1 VARTAARH
9 WGALGPWDALRQP
22 LSLPRRLLILGPKG
36 LGDVIAVL
44 PTLRMLQRIVK
55 LDISWMGNSA
65 HQPLVAMMGVSHFIP
80 LDSEHTVKGFDALL
94 AFHDIHPAKTPGRM
108 DLASIPVRIGS
119 ASGAELPQ
127 WCNHIVFTK
136 RYGWPRHEAQRNLRM
151 LIPLGIATD
160 GALPYVERWMNLRAP
175 AVRLPADLPQDGYVV
190 LHPFS
195 AGSAREWPIAHW
207 VDLATRLAHSG
218 RSVVL
223 TGSPAESQRLAAQWP
238 AISRGPKIFDAFG
251 RLDLQQLCHV
261 LQRADSVVAAS
272 TGPLHLAAALGT
284 PTLGLFVPRKGLTLD
299 RWAPLGAQAVG
310 VQAHRNCPGRRTCDA
325 PSCACM
331 QELLP
336 QMVVAALPVIPGD
349 GIQLQAIPGTCLSSK
364 THFSEAA
371 GDSQGY
377 AGSTIP
383 SHHES

>member
-1 VARTAARH
+1 
-9 WGALGPWDALRQP
+9 
-22 LSLPRRLLILGPKG
+22 LLILGPQG

-44 PTLRMLQRIVK
+44 PALRMLQRSVK
-55 LDISWMGNSA
+55 IDISWMGHPA
-65 HQPLVAMMGVSHFIP
+65 HQPLLAMMGVSDFLP
-80 LDSEHTVKGFDALL
+80 LDSDQTLSGFDALL
-94 AFHDIHPAKTPGRM
+94 AYNDLHPAKTPGRS
-108 DLASIPVRIGS
+108 DLASIPIRIGS
-119 ASGAELPQ
+119 ASGAELPL

-151 LIPLGIATD
+151 LIPFGMAVD
-160 GALPYVERWMNLRAP
+160 SALPSVEKWMNLRAP

-207 VDLATRLAHSG
+207 VDLATRLARQG
-218 RSVVL
+218 RAVVL

-238 AISRGPKIFDAFG
+238 ATSRPPAVYDAFG
-251 RLDLQQLCHV
+251 RLDLQQLSHV
-261 LQRADSVVAAS
+261 LQRADAVVAAS
-272 TGPLHLAAALGT
+272 TGPLHVAAALGT

-310 VQAHRNCPGRRTCDA
+310 VQAHRSCPGRRRCDA

-331 QELLP
+331 HDLSP
-336 QMVVAALPVIPGD
+336 QLVAAALPAVPGD
-349 GIQLQAIPGTCLSSK
+349 GIQLQTIPQTCMLSK
-364 THFSEAA
+364 TQLNDIA
-371 GDSQGY
+371 GDSYGY